1 MNIANVVGLIAGLA
15 WALAIGALV
24 LVVVRLG
31 RNRPMS
37 NGGVLVLIFFL
48 VAVLLSILSAGMVF
62 IKPEERGVVISAV
75 SPKGYRET
83 ALEPGLRWIIPFA
96 ETVVLYPISNQ
107 TYTMSIA
114 GSEGQIQGDDSIAA
128 RTSDGQEIYVDASII
143 FSIDP
148 AKVVDVHIAWQD
160 RYADGLVRAQTRG
173 VIRDAVSQFGVEE
186 VNSSK
191 RFEMTTMMKDAMR
204 TKLEENGLLLKDF
217 VLRNIAFSSEYAAS
231 VEQKQIAEQL
241 AQQARFTV
249 EQRRQEAEQARQT
262 AQGQAD
268 AAVIRAKAQAEARL
282 IEAEAE
288 AAALEKIAAALKD
301 KPDLLTYE
309 YIQKLSPNIQAMLLP
324 SNAPFVFP
332 LPNLTNNAITT
343 EETVP

>member
-1 MNIANVVGLIAGLA
+1 MNIANVLGLVAGFA
-15 WALAIGALV
+15 WAVAIGALV
-24 LVVVRLG
+24 LVVVRVG
-31 RNRPMS
+31 RNRPMP
-37 NGGVLVLIFFL
+37 NGGVLVLVLFL
-48 VAVLLSILSAGMVF
+48 VAILVSVLSAGLVF
-62 IKPEERGVVISAV
+62 INPQERGVVISAFA
-75 SPKGYRET
+75 PKGYREA

-96 ETVVLYPISNQ
+96 ETVVRYPISSQN
-107 TYTMSIA
+107 YTMSIA
-114 GSEGQIQGDDSIAA
+114 GNEGAMQRDDSIAA
-128 RTSDGQEIYVDASII
+128 RTSDGQEIYVDASVIY
-143 FSIDP
+143 SIDP
-148 AKVVDVHIAWQD
+148 TKVVQVHIQWQD
-160 RYADGLVRAQTRG
+160 RYVDGLVRAQARG

-186 VNSSK
+186 VNSTN
-191 RFEMTTMMKDAMR
+191 RFEMVQKMNEAMR
-204 TKLEENGLLLKDF
+204 LKLESNGLLLQDF
-217 VLRNIAFSSEYAAS
+217 VLRNIAFSDEYAAS

-262 AQGQAD
+262 AQGAAD
-268 AAVIRAKAQAEARL
+268 AAVIRAKGQAESRL

-332 LPNLTNNAITT
+332 LPQLNNTTTSEEIT
-343 EETVP
+343 P